1 MMRSLSR
8 LHPIEAPATEAPA
21 TTEPAPRAPAPERT
35 APASR
40 PDVAVVLDHVSKK
53 FVLRQ
58 ERHRSLQRLLLDLAL
73 LRWDGQ
79 PDTLWALRDV
89 SFRLERGRTL
99 GIIGQNGSGKSTLLK
114 LLSGVLRPTQ
124 GTVQVNGKVSALL
137 ELGAGFHPELTGR
150 ENVFL
155 NGAFLG
161 LSRRLLAERY
171 EDIVRFAELERFMD
185 TPVKH
190 YSSGMYMRLGFAIA
204 VHVDPDILLIDEV
217 LAVGDAS
224 FRQKCYAVFSE
235 FKRRGK
241 TLVYVSHDMNSV
253 ARFCDEV
260 LWLDHGEV
268 RDYGEPERVV
278 HRYLQAARQH
288 YEIAAAAERAAH
300 PARPQP
306 RWAAGPVEV
315 KPRETRWGSGEIRIE
330 QVQIEDAP
338 NRPGARRR
346 TGDGMVVRLRYR
358 ATVACPDVT
367 FGVAIHRADGLYVHG
382 TSTDSTLR
390 LSVQE
395 GEGEVVCRYES
406 LPLLEGNYVLTV
418 GVWPGEAWRTPFD
431 MRAGVLQFT
440 VASPAGSS
448 DDGLVPIPHTWE
460 VPGLPTD
467 ALVRVAPTTRRS
479 GAAPA
484 RWRLPPSR
492 MIVGKNDEACLGEGW
507 YAVEDWPPPVRWTGK
522 RATLYLTAPPG
533 ATVLGLSLC
542 RPNHRDE
549 PLEGRVLVDG
559 EEAGTIHTA
568 VPHFTAFEYPIRPHA
583 TGRVVEVTIEV
594 ARVLIPAQEG
604 TSSDTRELGL
614 VVREAWI
621 E

>member
-1 MMRSLSR
+1 MRSPSHVR
-8 LHPIEAPATEAPA
+8 LLKTHDPTAPAQVLPPAPEPPA
-21 TTEPAPRAPAPERT
+21 PAPRA
-35 APASR
+35 S
-40 PDVAVVLDHVSKK
+40 VAVALEHVSKK

-58 ERHRSLQRLLLDLAL
+58 ERHRSLQRLLLDLVL
-73 LRWDGQ
+73 FRWDGR

-89 SFRLERGRTL
+89 SFHLERGRTL

-124 GTVQVNGKVSALL
+124 GTVRVNGKVSALL

-161 LSRRLLAERY
+161 LSRRILAERY
-171 EDIVRFAELERFMD
+171 DDIVRFAELERFMD

-268 RDYGEPERVV
+268 QDYGEPERVI
-278 HRYLQAARQH
+278 HRYLQAARRH
-288 YEIAAAAERAAH
+288 YEVAAAAERAAH
-300 PARPQP
+300 PERSVPAD
-306 RWAAGPVEV
+306 PVEV
-315 KPRETRWGSGEIRIE
+315 KPRETRWGSGEVRIE
-330 QVQIEDAP
+330 EVQIEDGGG
-338 NRPGARRR
+338 RPGWRRR

-358 ATVACPDVT
+358 AAMACPDVT
-367 FGVAIHRADGLYVHG
+367 FGVAIHRADGLYIHG
-382 TSTDSTLR
+382 TSSDSTLR

-395 GEGEVVCRYES
+395 GEGEVVCRYAS
-406 LPLLEGNYVLTV
+406 LPLLEGNYVLTA
-418 GVWPGEAWRTPFD
+418 GVWPGDAWRTPFD
-431 MRAGVLQFT
+431 MRAGVLHFT
-440 VASPAGSS
+440 VAAPPRSA
-448 DDGLVPIPHTWE
+448 DDGLVPIPHAWE
-460 VPGLPTD
+460 VPGMLPGP
-467 ALVRVAPTTRRS
+467 AVHAASAGRQS
-479 GAAPA
+479 SAAPA

-492 MIVGKNDEACLGEGW
+492 MVVGENDEACLGDGW
-507 YAVEDWPPPVRWTGK
+507 YAVEDWPPPVRWTAK

-559 EEAGTIHTA
+559 EEVGAIHTA
-568 VPHFTAFEYPIRPHA
+568 VPHFTAFEYPIRLHTA
-583 TGRVVEVTIEV
+583 GRVVEVTIEV
-594 ARVLIPAQEG
+594 ARVLVPAQEG
-604 TSSDTRELGL
+604 ASGDTRELGL

>member
-1 MMRSLSR
+1 MRSPSHLR
-8 LHPIEAPATEAPA
+8 LIKTPSTPETVQAAIPP
-21 TTEPAPRAPAPERT
+21 APAPL
-35 APASR
+35 APASQASLA
-40 PDVAVVLDHVSKK
+40 VALEHVSKK
-53 FVLRQ
+53 FALRQ
-58 ERHRSLQRLLLDLAL
+58 ERYRSLQRLLLDLAL
-73 LRWDGQ
+73 LRWDGR

-124 GTVQVNGKVSALL
+124 GTVHVNGKVSALL

-161 LSRRLLAERY
+161 LSRRVLAERY

-268 RDYGEPERVV
+268 QDHGEPERVI
-278 HRYLQAARQH
+278 HRYLQAARRH
-288 YEIAAAAERAAH
+288 YEVAAAAERAAH
-300 PARPQP
+300 PERAVP
-306 RWAAGPVEV
+306 AAPAEPVEV
-315 KPRETRWGSGEIRIE
+315 KPRETRWGSGEVRIE
-330 QVQIEDAP
+330 QVQIEDDEGQ
-338 NRPGARRR
+338 PGWRRR
-346 TGDGMVVRLRYR
+346 TGDSMVVRLRYR
-358 ATVACPDVT
+358 AATACPDVT
-367 FGVAIHRADGLYVHG
+367 FGVAIHRADGLYIHG
-382 TSTDSTLR
+382 TSTDSTFR

-395 GEGEVVCRYES
+395 GEGEVVCRYAS
-406 LPLLEGNYVLTV
+406 LPLLEGNYVLTA
-418 GVWPGEAWRTPFD
+418 GVWPGDTWRTPFD
-431 MRAGVLQFT
+431 MRAGVLHFT
-440 VASPAGSS
+440 VASPRRA

-460 VPGLPTD
+460 VPGRWPGT
-467 ALVRVAPTTRRS
+467 APRAASPGRRS

-492 MIVGKNDEACLGEGW
+492 MVVGENDEACLGDGW

-559 EEAGTIHTA
+559 EEVGVIHTA
-568 VPHFTAFEYPIRPHA
+568 VPHFTAFEYPIRLRA
-583 TGRVVEVTIEV
+583 ASRVVEVTIEV
-594 ARVLIPAQEG
+594 ARVLVPAQEG
-604 TSSDTRELGL
+604 ASSDTRELGL